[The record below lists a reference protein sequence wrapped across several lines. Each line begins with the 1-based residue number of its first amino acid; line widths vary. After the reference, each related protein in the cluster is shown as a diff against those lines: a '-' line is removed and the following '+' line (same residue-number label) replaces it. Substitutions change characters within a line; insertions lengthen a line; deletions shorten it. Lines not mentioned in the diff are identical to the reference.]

1 MDRFRPAYE
10 SGGAPWDIGAPQPAL
25 AADLRALPP
34 RQRVLDVGCGTGEHA
49 LLAQLGHEAWGVDG
63 VDLAIAQARAKAA
76 ARGLAARFVV
86 GDALDLAR
94 LDQHFDI
101 AVDAGLFHVFDDAER
116 ARYVRS
122 LHDALAPGGR
132 LLLLCFSDAEPGP
145 LGPRRI
151 RREEIDQAF
160 REGWRVESVEPARF
174 LSRMHEGGAR
184 AWHARVGRL

>member
-1 MDRFRPAYE
+1 
-10 SGGAPWDIGAPQPAL
+10 
-25 AADLRALPP
+25 
-34 RQRVLDVGCGTGEHA
+34 VGCGTGEHA
-49 LLAQLGHEAWGVDG
+49 LLAAQLGHEAWGVDG

-94 LDQHFDI
+94 LGRHFDI
-101 AVDAGLFHVFDDAER
+101 AVDSGLFHVFDDAER

-132 LLLLCFSDAEPGP
+132 LFLLCFSDAEPGP

-184 AWHARVGRL
+184 AWHARIGRP